1 MSAFKAVKVTITG
14 RVQGVGFRY
23 WTEREAAARG
33 LDGWVRNR
41 ADGAVEAAFAG
52 ETGQVDAMV
61 AACWRGPSFSK
72 VAAVAVADWAE
83 EPRPGFEV
91 RRG

>member
-1 MSAFKAVKVTITG
+1 MSPRKAVRATITG

-23 WTEREAAARG
+23 WTLREAAARG

-41 ADGAVEAAFAG
+41 ADGAVEALFAG
-52 ETGQVDAMV
+52 EEARVDDML

-72 VAAVAVADWAE
+72 VAAVKIASLAGDPATFVT
-83 EPRPGFEV
+83 
-91 RRG
+91 RG